1 MGGGVKMGRLLH
13 VIEDADMRCRQE
25 GLIAQAK
32 ANKVDMASLKPGD
45 IVAFLNTK
53 KDRLM
58 VMTMLQE
65 EDSHGF
71 LGYYRSPHGRV
82 PPEALEFIP
91 RALGVDGFQM
101 NKAIRAGLAK
111 LLAKRGH
118 KVEGEDS
125 DE

>member
-1 MGGGVKMGRLLH
+1 MGRLLH
-13 VIEDADMRCRQE
+13 IVEDADMRCRQE
-25 GLIAQAK
+25 GLIDQAK
-32 ANKVDMASLKPGD
+32 KAKVSIPDLKPGD

-58 VMTMLQE
+58 VLTMLPE
-65 EDSHGF
+65 ADSYGF

-91 RALGVDGFQM
+91 KALGADGFHM
-101 NKAIRAGLAK
+101 NKAIRSGLTK

-118 KVEGEDS
+118 KVEEEEASGG
-125 DE
+125 